1 MATQSSAQYV
11 LRWSRRGEF
20 VVLFAI
26 IALFVS
32 LGEASA
38 QEVRS
43 GWEVVDSSTE
53 ADLNSAEALDGEIWA
68 FGSEGVMIRSIDGGK
83 TWLESGISINQDLTS
98 SDANFGAIAV
108 AGKRGTVLLMNE
120 GQWFDVSHPTV
131 TSDIKD
137 ISLTGNNSFVVISE
151 GSIMTCI
158 VLEGGGADWDN
169 VGSGGSGRGIA

>member
-53 ADLNSAEALDGEIWA
+53 ADLNL
-68 FGSEGVMIRSIDGGK
+68 
-83 TWLESGISINQDLTS
+83 
-98 SDANFGAIAV
+98 
-108 AGKRGTVLLMNE
+108 
-120 GQWFDVSHPTV
+120 
-131 TSDIKD
+131 
-137 ISLTGNNSFVVISE
+137 SLIH
-151 GSIMTCI
+151 I
-158 VLEGGGADWDN
+158 
-169 VGSGGSGRGIA
+169 